1 MAKSNYPLR
10 HVSIRV
16 PWHDNGWNG
25 TVCRAPHCNEACL
38 RLSRIAEGRE
48 DEKER
53 AVAGGSLSDLPET
66 DWPCCV
72 AERATFMAPFEFIR
86 HAEHPYHHSSSE
98 SHGHFARSSLRHPP
112 YSAATVPFRWMFNEQ
127 LGEFRD
133 EYDLDIDPDREPDLG
148 FPTIWVQE
156 KRNQE
161 ALLDCFRGHLKEEAS
176 LCLFYAKQVP
186 FVEESGRV
194 LIGIGRVKH
203 ISGLT
208 EYEYTE
214 TGPDKIRS
222 VLWERMIQHS
232 IRPGFKDGFLLPYHQ
247 ALDLAQEDPEFNP
260 ASVAAMAP
268 DDHWDEFSY
277 ASELVSHDGAISAL
291 LSCTKSLET
300 ARRRLEGPWDQC
312 LKWIHDR
319 LGEIWRMRGPC
330 PGLGA
335 ALCAFGVEY
344 GTFVAREIECKLD
357 ENEDPWPFVAQ
368 AFADPA
374 KHLSKESASEIGET
388 LREKWACLPEERMA
402 LLRLVSRFDVNPDQ
416 AKLVYKPGDREDA
429 GIICT
434 DREILE
440 NPYRLYELPRLTANP
455 VGISTMD
462 RGVFPDRIVRDKHPL
477 PQPSFVDT
485 GTDRRRVRAL
495 AVHLLEKSAGM
506 GNTVATQKG
515 IVQQLSNLEIQPGCE
530 ADCDLMAVVEKTF
543 SPEIDL
549 TETKEGDQAYQ
560 LSRFTQVGTIIR
572 NTVGKRIRGKRL
584 QADVDWAALLD
595 REFEETVIEDE
606 DREQLARQE
615 KAAALQELAESRF
628 SVLIGQAGTGKTTL
642 LSILCKQPDIK
653 AGGILLLAPTGKA
666 RVRMEQAIGGVKGFT
681 IAQFLSSYGRYDG
694 ETGRYLLSDT
704 KVEHI
709 AQTVII
715 DEASMLTEEM
725 LAAVIDAL
733 TGVHRLILVGDR
745 GQLPPI
751 GSGKPFVDI
760 IRNLAPENVE
770 GMLTV

>member
-1 MAKSNYPLR
+1 
-10 HVSIRV
+10 
-16 PWHDNGWNG
+16 
-25 TVCRAPHCNEACL
+25 
-38 RLSRIAEGRE
+38 
-48 DEKER
+48 
-53 AVAGGSLSDLPET
+53 
-66 DWPCCV
+66 
-72 AERATFMAPFEFIR
+72 
-86 HAEHPYHHSSSE
+86 
-98 SHGHFARSSLRHPP
+98 
-112 YSAATVPFRWMFNEQ
+112 MFNEQ